1 MKKPLIKLLSLVLLV
16 FFFHTCNEPFNS
28 SVEPWDQTP
37 GISISVEK
45 VQSVMEIQNRIT
57 DALFRNPEVVGTGTG
72 LDEKGNPA
80 IVVYTLSALEHRP
93 DITIET
99 VGRGKRPTALP
110 VSVENTPVVS
120 RVTGMFKVYADP
132 SSRFPRPVPIGVS
145 TGHPD
150 ITAGTIGCRVKDSK
164 GNVYALSNNHIFA
177 NSNNASIGDNIL
189 QPGPYDGGTNPEDA
203 IGTLYD
209 FEPIDFSKNNL
220 MDAAIALCST
230 ATLSFSTPAG
240 DAYGAPGTLPV
251 AATIGQSVRKYG
263 RTTLYTTGTVEEVN
277 VTVQVCY
284 VSNGATCIKSAR
296 FVNQIAVSPGTFSGG
311 GDSGS
316 LIVTNDDN
324 KNPVGL
330 LFAGSTART
339 LANPIGDVLSRFGVT
354 IDNGGEGTVDLT
366 DIAVTSIDAPGDMA
380 QGNNADIVVTVTN
393 TGNINISNDIQVL
406 LDDETDN
413 INIGTQTISGGLT
426 AGESKTFTYNWD
438 TGAASIGVHTLT
450 ASHNLDADDDPSN
463 DSKSTTVNVYEP
475 SSSDNIILSAT
486 GSKARGRYT
495 VNLTWDGADGDKINI
510 LRDGILLINTINSGS
525 YTDTGTG
532 GGGSYSY
539 QVCEEDGSVCS
550 NTVTVYF

>member
-1 MKKPLIKLLSLVLLV
+1 
-16 FFFHTCNEPFNS
+16 
-28 SVEPWDQTP
+28 
-37 GISISVEK
+37 
-45 VQSVMEIQNRIT
+45 
-57 DALFRNPEVVGTGTG
+57 
-72 LDEKGNPA
+72 
-80 IVVYTLSALEHRP
+80 
-93 DITIET
+93 
-99 VGRGKRPTALP
+99 
-110 VSVENTPVVS
+110 
-120 RVTGMFKVYADP
+120 
-132 SSRFPRPVPIGVS
+132 
-145 TGHPD
+145 
-150 ITAGTIGCRVKDSK
+150 
-164 GNVYALSNNHIFA
+164 
-177 NSNNASIGDNIL
+177 
-189 QPGPYDGGTNPEDA
+189 
-203 IGTLYD
+203 
-209 FEPIDFSKNNL
+209 
-220 MDAAIALCST
+220 
-230 ATLSFSTPAG
+230 
-240 DAYGAPGTLPV
+240 
-251 AATIGQSVRKYG
+251 
-263 RTTLYTTGTVEEVN
+263 VN